1 MKNLRKILYPLSL
14 VYDEI
19 TKARNKAY
27 DKNIITRHTFEI
39 PVIGI
44 GNLSMGGTGKTP
56 MIEYLIRLLH
66 KDYRTAVLSRGY
78 KRKSKGFVLADAN
91 STFETLGD
99 EPMQYY
105 RKFENITVAVDAD
118 RVNGIK
124 HLLEQDPGPEVI
136 LLDDVFQH
144 RKVLPGFTIL
154 LTSYDKLYT
163 EDTVLPAGD
172 LRENSSGAKRSQV
185 ILVTKC
191 PEELSEAEQFE
202 IAKKLKPELNQ
213 TIFFTS
219 IAYDDKVRSASGTIP
234 LSDLR
239 NYEVLLVTGIA
250 KTKPLTQFLAQKEIK
265 FEHVRF
271 PDHHN
276 FTAADI
282 QDIGNQYNKI
292 QSEKKIVLTTEK
304 DYVRLYPRVGE
315 NTYFLPIETAF
326 IAHEKDFNKLILDY
340 VRKNTRNS

>member
-1 MKNLRKILYPLSL
+1 MYPISL

-99 EPMQYY
+99 EPIQYY
-105 RKFENITVAVDAD
+105 RKFDNIAVAVDAD

-124 HLLEQDPGPEVI
+124 RLLAQDPDPEVI

-144 RKVLPGFTIL
+144 RKVLPGFTVL

-163 EDTVLPAGD
+163 EDKVLPAGD

-191 PEELSEAEQFE
+191 PEGLSEKEQFE
-202 IAKKLKPELNQ
+202 IAKKLKPEPNQ
-213 TIFFTS
+213 TIFFTR
-219 IAYDDKVRSASGTIP
+219 IAYDDKVRSASGTIQ
-234 LSDLR
+234 LIDLK

-250 KTKPLTQFLAQKEIK
+250 KTTPLTQFLSQKEIK
-265 FEHVRF
+265 FEHLPF
-271 PDHHN
+271 SDHHN
-276 FTAADI
+276 FRE
-282 QDIGNQYNKI
+282 GEL
-292 QSEKKIVLTTEK
+292 QSIRKQLDRMKTEKKIILTTEK
-304 DYVRLYPRVGE
+304 DYVRLYPRLSE
-315 NTYFLPIETAF
+315 NIYYLPIETAF

>member
-1 MKNLRKILYPLSL
+1 MYPISL

-27 DKNIITRHTFEI
+27 DKKIITSHTFEI

-78 KRKSKGFVLADAN
+78 KRKSKGFVLAEAG
-91 STFETLGD
+91 STYETLGD

-105 RKFENITVAVDAD
+105 RKFDHITVAVDAD

-124 HLLEQDPGPEVI
+124 RLLDQDPGPEVI

-144 RKVLPGFTIL
+144 RKVLPGFNIL
-154 LTSYDKLYT
+154 LTSYDNLYT
-163 EDTVLPAGD
+163 DDAVLPAGD

-191 PEELSEAEQFE
+191 PEGLSEKEQFE
-202 IAKKLKPELNQ
+202 IARKLKPELNQ
-213 TIFFTS
+213 TIFFTT
-219 IAYDDKVRSASGTIP
+219 IAYDDKVRSASGTMQ
-234 LSDLR
+234 LSVLK

-250 KTKPLTQFLAQKEIK
+250 KTNPLTQFLAQREIK
-265 FEHVRF
+265 FEHIRF

-276 FTAADI
+276 YTEGEL
-282 QDIGNQYNKI
+282 QDIRNQFDRIQTKI
-292 QSEKKIVLTTEK
+292 KIVLTTEK
-304 DYVRLYPRVGE
+304 DYVRLYPRLNE
-315 NTYFLPIETAF
+315 SIYFLPIETAF
-326 IAHEKDFNKLILDY
+326 ISNEKDFNKLILDY